1 MRLPP
6 VKRNHRKFWYNK
18 TGVERDQN
26 VSGFDTIPRQ
36 VKIDTAGRQKIEVIF
51 AKIEVCKLP
60 RLCYPVLI
68 EKATETD
75 TTYKH
80 PVRGQGDFPASFP
93 FSEHISKLQAV
104 LCNGGF
110 FQAP

>member
-1 MRLPP
+1 MGLPP

-18 TGVERDQN
+18 TGVERDHN
-26 VSGFDTIPRQ
+26 VSVFDTIPRQ

-51 AKIEVCKLP
+51 AKIEVCKLSQ
-60 RLCYPVLI
+60 LCYPVLI

-75 TTYKH
+75 TTQRLGK
-80 PVRGQGDFPASFP
+80 GQGDFLASFP
-93 FSEHISKLQAV
+93 FSGHISRLQAG

-110 FQAP
+110 CQAP